1 MASFL
6 DGMFT
11 YMRLHD
17 WPEAP
22 VRPLIFP
29 EDKIGRGLR
38 RPRPIPESVLA
49 QLDAHL
55 HLLHPYARN
64 LVEILRVVGLRGEDA
79 MHLREDCLDW
89 DAAGDPRLRWYNHK
103 TTAASHQ

>member
-29 EDKIGRGLR
+29 EDKIGRGFR
-38 RPRPIPESVLA
+38 RPRPITRECAGTTGRSLA
-49 QLDAHL
+49 FTAS
-55 HLLHPYARN
+55 
-64 LVEILRVVGLRGEDA
+64 LRA
-79 MHLREDCLDW
+79 Q
-89 DAAGDPRLRWYNHK
+89 PR
-103 TTAASHQ
+103 